1 MLCNRSWSFLLLQN
15 ALKQLFG
22 VRLTNTFSQHF
33 TIPLKIANPY
43 SLLREKPFPQGFLQ
57 KELAIDLFDIYLKRF
72 LREKFTDKLVYGQYQ
87 TDTSPKDSCYTDASP
102 KGASLDVLHVPDRT
116 FFHPRVLTRAVTFN
130 KLCKKICK

>member
-1 MLCNRSWSFLLLQN
+1 MLCDRSWSFLLLQN
-15 ALKQLFG
+15 ALKQPFG

-72 LREKFTDKLVYGQYQ
+72 LREKFTDKLVYGQVLVFPEGQLLYGCFPEGSFPGC
-87 TDTSPKDSCYTDASP
+87 TTCPRPDILPSTCFNTSC
-102 KGASLDVLHVPDRT
+102 H
-116 FFHPRVLTRAVTFN
+116 F
-130 KLCKKICK
+130 